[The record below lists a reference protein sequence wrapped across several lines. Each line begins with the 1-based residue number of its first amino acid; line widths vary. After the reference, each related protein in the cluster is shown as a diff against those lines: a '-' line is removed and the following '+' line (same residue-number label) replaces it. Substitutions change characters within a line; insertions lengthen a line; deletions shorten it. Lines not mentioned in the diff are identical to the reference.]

1 MGSSTSLLVTTSS
14 FITGSIA
21 FILEVALLVVALTV
35 VRKRRTDASA
45 LIAASAGVHLVLTV
59 VSPIAYALIARTTG
73 VGSSYVEMSVLLQL
87 GFTVFR
93 AVAMVLL
100 ILGVV
105 RLASDPSPSASPY
118 GAGY

>member
-1 MGSSTSLLVTTSS
+1 LTSSTSLLVTASS
-14 FITGSIA
+14 FITGTIS

-35 VRKRRTDASA
+35 VRKRRADAGA

-59 VSPIAYALIARTTG
+59 VSPIAYALIARLAGTG
-73 VGSSYVEMSVLLQL
+73 GYLEMSVFLQL

-93 AVAMVLL
+93 AIGTVLL

-105 RLASDPSPSASPY
+105 RLASDPSPTATPY
-118 GAGY
+118 GSSY